1 MKKGK
6 GFFEEFKKFVL
17 RGNVVDLAVG
27 VIIGGAFQA
36 IVKSLV
42 DDIVMPLV
50 GMVTGNI
57 DFSQRVWRIGEGE
70 FAATVTWGNFVTAIL
85 NFLIMSFVIFCF
97 IKLINV
103 ITEKAL
109 KKKDEPKEEEPTTKK
124 CPYCCTEIDIKAV
137 KCPHCTSDI
146 KE

>member
-6 GFFEEFKKFVL
+6 GFFSEFKKFIL

-27 VIIGGAFQA
+27 VIIGGAYQA

-50 GMVTGNI
+50 GMATGNI
-57 DFSQRVWRIGEGE
+57 DFSQRIWQIGEGE
-70 FAATVTWGNFVTAIL
+70 NAAVLTWGNFVTAVL

-97 IKLINV
+97 IKVINA
-103 ITEKAL
+103 IADKAS
-109 KKKDEPKEEEPTTKK
+109 KKKDEEEAPTTKK
-124 CPYCCTEIDIKAV
+124 CPYCCTEIDIAAV

-146 KE
+146 KEE

>member
-6 GFFEEFKKFVL
+6 GFFSEFKKFIL
-17 RGNVVDLAVG
+17 RGNVIDLAVG

-50 GMVTGNI
+50 GMATGNI
-57 DFSQRVWRIGEGE
+57 DFSQRIWQIGEGE
-70 FAATVTWGNFVTAIL
+70 NAAVLTWGNFVTAVL

-97 IKLINV
+97 IKVINA
-103 ITEKAL
+103 IADKAS
-109 KKKDEPKEEEPTTKK
+109 KKKDEEEAPTTKK
-124 CPYCCTEIDIKAV
+124 CPYCCTEIDIAAV

-146 KE
+146 KEE